1 MGAIIGF
8 IFFIYIL
15 VSVVDTFKE
24 FANMEPIVFVLVIV
38 VMAIPVFVYIG
49 LKRIVVPLKQDRK
62 FKKMVRKLVEE
73 PLIVDLSHEA
83 LLDSPVTHQW
93 QIACLKDL
101 QTIREAVN
109 GALSSEVGEVAEN
122 WMALLGEC
130 HERIRQLGS
139 HRIKASWQ
147 EKVSA
152 VIKEAEA
159 TFYPQV
165 TLNIA
170 RRHLANAKKLKRKE
184 AKLECLSNAQD
195 ALTEG
200 LEEQTNG
207 NKEIQR
213 LLNEVAKQQKALV
226 AQPT

>member
-8 IFFIYIL
+8 IIFIYIL
-15 VSVVDTFKE
+15 VSVVDSIKE
-24 FANMEPIVFVLVIV
+24 FANMEPIVFVLVIA
-38 VMAIPVFVYIG
+38 VMAIPVLIYIG
-49 LKRIVVPLKQDRK
+49 LKRIVVPWKKDRK

-83 LLDSPVTHQW
+83 LLDSPATHQW

-101 QTIREAVN
+101 QTIREAIS

-130 HERIRQLGS
+130 HERIRQLGPF
-139 HRIKASWQ
+139 RIKESLQ
-147 EKVSA
+147 EKIA
-152 VIKEAEA
+152 TMIKETEA

-170 RRHLANAKKLKRKE
+170 KRHLTNAKKIKRKE
-184 AKLECLSNAQD
+184 AKLECLANAHD

-207 NKEIQR
+207 NQEIQR
-213 LLNEVAKQQKALV
+213 LLKEVAEQQKALA